1 MSAFQMTPDG
11 DLALTYAD
19 TGRSNLAIVTDP
31 VIAKAIKLRNRFLL
45 FLGEWFLD
53 TRIGVPYF
61 QFLFVKNPD
70 VALVRRMLRRVIES
84 VGFLVASIDLTYDPS
99 ARTLSFTFQATDG
112 PRKIEGGSGTPFIV
126 DGKGI
131 DAPSA
136 TANVVG

>member
-1 MSAFQMTPDG
+1 MSAFQMTGDG
-11 DLALTYAD
+11 DLALVYAS
-19 TGRSNLAIVTDP
+19 TGRSNLAIVADP
-31 VIAKAIKLRNRFLL
+31 SVAKAIKLRNRFLL

-84 VGFLVASIDLTYDPS
+84 VGFLVETLDLTYDPS
-99 ARTLSFTFQATDG
+99 ARTLAFTFSATDG

>member
-1 MSAFQMTPDG
+1 MTAGG
-11 DLALTYAD
+11 DLALVYSA
-19 TGRSNLAIVTDP
+19 TGRSNLAIVVDP
-31 VIAKAIKLRNRFLL
+31 AVAKAIKLRNRFLL

-84 VGFLVASIDLTYDPS
+84 VGFLVASLDLAYDPS
-99 ARTLSFTFQATDG
+99 KRTLMFTFSATDG
-112 PRKIEGGSGTPFIV
+112 PRVIEGGSGVPFIV

-136 TANVVG
+136 TSNVVG